1 MQHAGHVK
9 KDIFVEVLEKIQ
21 SLTPSQQKLIKESLT
36 HPEKVSTTSKKKLLK
51 KSFGIWAGKKDIKES
66 IEYVD
71 EIRKK
76 WSARLER
83 IKA

>member
-1 MQHAGHVK
+1 MISAK
-9 KDIFVEVLEKIQ
+9 KDIFVDVLEKIQ

-51 KSFGIWAGKKDIKES
+51 KSFGIWAGRKDIKES

-76 WSARLER
+76 WGARLER